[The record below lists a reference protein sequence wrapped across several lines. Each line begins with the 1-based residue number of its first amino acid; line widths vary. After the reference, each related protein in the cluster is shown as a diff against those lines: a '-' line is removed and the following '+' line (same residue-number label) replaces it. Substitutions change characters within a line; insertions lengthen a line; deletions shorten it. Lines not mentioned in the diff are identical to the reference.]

1 MTLQAPLDDTAFE
14 TLARDVHGDV
24 LRPGDADYDEAREIW
39 NAMIDRRPAAIVRP
53 TGTADVMTTVE
64 FVREEDVPLAVK
76 GNGHNVAGNA
86 LCDDGIVID
95 LSRMSS
101 VRVDP
106 IAQTARVGPG
116 ATLADVDH
124 ETQAFGLAT
133 PLGFVSETG
142 ISGLTLGGG
151 FGYLSRRYGMTV
163 DNLRSVDVVTADGEL
178 VHANEEE
185 NADLFWGVRGGGGNF
200 GIVTSFEFDLH
211 EVGPDVLAGLIVY
224 RADDAPA
231 VVRHWRDFVADI
243 PDELTVWVVFLT
255 APPAPFID
263 EASHG
268 EPVVAV
274 LPVHSGD
281 LAEGWSLLEPLRS
294 FGDPVG
300 DNVEER
306 SYVAWQ
312 RFFDEAN
319 ASGVRNYW
327 KSLNFTEFSD
337 ETIDTC
343 LEYALDRPTPET
355 KVAIAHM
362 GGATTRVPVDATSYP
377 HRDAEFLVNVQVRW
391 EDPARDEA
399 CIAWARAVY
408 DDLLG
413 YSTDG
418 TYVNFIS
425 EDTGEEAF
433 AYRENHDR
441 LAELK
446 RTYDPENVFRRN
458 QNVEPA
464 A

>member
-306 SYVAWQ
+306 SYAAWQ

-327 KSLNFTEFSD
+327 KSLNFTEFAD